1 MEKDLKEIASHFDT
15 DAPVIS
21 VNPLGEGFINDTF
34 VQPPTKVAA
43 TFCNV
48 KTAPFSRMC
57 RP

>member
-34 VQPPTKVAA
+34 VAA